1 MADLQ
6 VVAVIT
12 AKAGSESLVG
22 DALRT
27 LAESARSDQGCI
39 AFDLFTSTTDPAT
52 FVAIE
57 MWRSQGD
64 LDAHLN
70 SPPVRQAFES
80 ASDHLAQAPAIY
92 PLSKTSYPASR
103 RQAS

>member
-27 LAESARSDQGCI
+27 LAESARSAQGCI
-39 AFDLFTSTTDPAT
+39 AFDLFTSTADPAT

-57 MWRSQGD
+57 TWRSQLD
-64 LDAHLN
+64 FDAHLN
-70 SPPVRQAFES
+70 SPGVQQALEA
-80 ASDHLAQAPAIY
+80 ASDHLAQTPAIH
-92 PLSKTSYPASR
+92 PLSKTS
-103 RQAS
+103 

>member
-6 VVAVIT
+6 VVAVVT

-27 LAESARSDQGCI
+27 LAESARSTQGCI
-39 AFDLFTSTTDPAT
+39 AFDLFTSTADPAT

-57 MWRSQGD
+57 TWRTQRD
-64 LDAHLN
+64 LDDHLN
-70 SPPVRQAFES
+70 SPSVQQALGA
-80 ASDHLAQAPAIY
+80 ASDHLAQAPAIH
-92 PLSKTSYPASR
+92 PLSKTS
-103 RQAS
+103 

>member
-12 AKAGSESLVG
+12 AKTGSESLVA

-27 LAESARSDQGCI
+27 LAESARSAQGCI
-39 AFDLFTSTTDPAT
+39 AFDLFTSTADPAT

-57 MWRSQGD
+57 TWRSQRD

-70 SPPVRQAFES
+70 SPSVQQALEA
-80 ASDHLAQAPAIY
+80 ASDHLAQPPAIH
-92 PLSKTSYPASR
+92 PLSKTS
-103 RQAS
+103 